1 MSFKLTV
8 QAFEA
13 RVGNPLRKLIL
24 IKLAD
29 QANDEGVCWPSY
41 ETIAHHCE
49 ITRRSVINHI
59 KQLEKDGFLRIERV
73 YDENRGQNKSN
84 RYHLT
89 IEQGDIKKEG
99 SENGSPEPIKEPI
112 NKEPINE
119 PISKDT
125 EIDTGSNVKK
135 RGKIN
140 NNARV
145 MQMKAGSVCLAVS

>member
-41 ETIAHHCE
+41 ETIAKTCE
-49 ITRRSVINHI
+49 VHKRTVMRHV
-59 KQLEKDGFLRIERV
+59 KQLEADGFSRVERS
-73 YDENRGQNKSN
+73 YDPKTKKNQSN

-89 IEQGDIKKEG
+89 IENGLKKQNSGDKLSLPLVTDCHPNLSMNLSI
-99 SENGSPEPIKEPI
+99 
-112 NKEPINE
+112 
-119 PISKDT
+119 
-125 EIDTGSNVKK
+125 
-135 RGKIN
+135 
-140 NNARV
+140 
-145 MQMKAGSVCLAVS
+145 

>member
-41 ETIAHHCE
+41 ETIAKTCE
-49 ITRRSVINHI
+49 VHKRTVMRHV
-59 KQLEKDGFLRIERV
+59 KQLEADGFSRVERS
-73 YDENRGQNKSN
+73 YDPKTKKNQSN

-89 IEQGDIKKEG
+89 IENGLKKQNSGDRL
-99 SENGSPEPIKEPI
+99 SPP
-112 NKEPINE
+112 
-119 PISKDT
+119 
-125 EIDTGSNVKK
+125 
-135 RGKIN
+135 
-140 NNARV
+140 
-145 MQMKAGSVCLAVS
+145 